1 MEWTI
6 MTAEFPELK
15 GSDTNPPQ
23 RWDGGCL
30 WHGIGVI
37 LGGLA
42 LGLLFIVISL
52 TRAYRIESSQ
62 EPEITVITAETYTS
76 EVHETATKDQM
87 QNPVPTGTPGIPQ
100 GADFEVGEIVQVSG
114 TAGQGLSLRNEPGLS
129 AVIDG
134 YGMEDEIFEVRGGP
148 IEKDDYRWW
157 FLISPYDDTKQGWG
171 VGTYLVRS
179 AP

>member
-1 MEWTI
+1 
-6 MTAEFPELK
+6 MTAEFPESK
-15 GSDTNPPQ
+15 GSEQNPPQ

-42 LGLLFIVISL
+42 IGLLFIVISL
-52 TRAYRIESSQ
+52 TRAYRIEPSL
-62 EPEITVITAETYTS
+62 EPEITVIAAETYTP
-76 EVHETATKDQM
+76 EVHETATKDQT
-87 QNPVPTGTPGIPQ
+87 QDQVPTGSPGIPQ
-100 GADFEVGEIVQVSG
+100 GADFWIGEIVQISG
-114 TAGQGLSLRNEPGLS
+114 TEGQGLSLRHEPGLT

-148 IEKDDYRWW
+148 IEEDGYRWW
-157 FLISPYDDTKQGWG
+157 FLISPYDETKQGWS

-179 AP
+179 TP